1 MCPGRRGQALRT
13 GLSNPQGHRTP
24 RPHKPQPPVTHSV
37 TLRGDQE
44 AWGGPFLQ
52 GLMQVT
58 QAATLNIPARG
69 CGGRPSTPGPPQ
81 PQGQV
86 GFSAARWGW
95 PHICPFVLESGAPIM
110 PNQDRQEQG
119 PGAERRQGWPGQR
132 VGVALAPRDHVAQRG
147 RHVYCSSLTLRARRL
162 PAQHSRPLQPLRLPT
177 AADSMG

>member
-1 MCPGRRGQALRT
+1 MCPGRRGQAVRT
-13 GLSNPQGHRTP
+13 GLSNSQGHRIP

-37 TLRGDQE
+37 TLHGDQA

-86 GFSAARWGW
+86 AFSAARWGW
-95 PHICPFVLESGAPIM
+95 PHICPFVLESGAPVT

-119 PGAERRQGWPGQR
+119 PGQSTGRAGLDSGWGGLGRSGSRSTEGTARLLLITDTQGQAPAST
-132 VGVALAPRDHVAQRG
+132 ALKA
-147 RHVYCSSLTLRARRL
+147 
-162 PAQHSRPLQPLRLPT
+162 PT
-177 AADSMG
+177 AAEAPNCC